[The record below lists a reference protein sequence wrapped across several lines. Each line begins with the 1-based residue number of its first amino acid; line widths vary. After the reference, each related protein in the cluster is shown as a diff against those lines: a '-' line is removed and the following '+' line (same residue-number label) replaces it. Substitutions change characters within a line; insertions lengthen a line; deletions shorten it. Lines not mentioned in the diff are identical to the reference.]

1 MDKHLFIYMFIE
13 AVVFL
18 IPIGTLFIKVGR
30 ILGRL
35 ETVEKVTE
43 GISEFRATTNTK
55 VTQLELQQIAQSH
68 TLEEI
73 NNNLIQIST
82 KVSLL
87 LDNKIKMESK

>member
-1 MDKHLFIYMFIE
+1 MDKQTFVYMLIE
-13 AVVFL
+13 AVIFL
-18 IPIGTLFIKVGR
+18 VPVGTLFIKVGK

-35 ETVEKVTE
+35 ETVEKSTD
-43 GISEFRATTNTK
+43 GLSEFRATTNTK

-87 LDNKIKMESK
+87 LDNKIKMENS

>member
-1 MDKHLFIYMFIE
+1 MLIE
-13 AVVFL
+13 AVIFL
-18 IPIGTLFIKVGR
+18 IPVGTLFIKVGK

-35 ETVEKVTE
+35 ETVEKSTE
-43 GISEFRATTNTK
+43 GLSEFRATTNTK

-87 LDNKIKMESK
+87 LDNKIKMESN

>member
-1 MDKHLFIYMFIE
+1 MDKQTFVYMLIE
-13 AVVFL
+13 AVIFL
-18 IPIGTLFIKVGR
+18 VPVGTLFIKVGK

-35 ETVEKVTE
+35 ETVEKSTD
-43 GISEFRATTNTK
+43 GLSEFRATSNTK

-87 LDNKIKMESK
+87 LDNKIKMENS

>member
-1 MDKHLFIYMFIE
+1 MEKTTFIYMLIE
-13 AVVFL
+13 AVIFL
-18 IPIGTLFIKVGR
+18 IPVGTLFIKVGK

-35 ETVEKVTE
+35 ETVEKSTE
-43 GISEFRATTNTK
+43 GLSEFRATTNTK

-87 LDNKIKMESK
+87 LDNKIKMENN

>member
-1 MDKHLFIYMFIE
+1 MEKTTFIYMLIE
-13 AVVFL
+13 AVIFL
-18 IPIGTLFIKVGR
+18 IPIGTLFIKVGK

-35 ETVEKVTE
+35 ETVEKSTE
-43 GISEFRATTNTK
+43 GLSEFRATTNTK

-87 LDNKIKMESK
+87 LDNKIKMENN

>member
-1 MDKHLFIYMFIE
+1 MDKQTFVYMLIE
-13 AVVFL
+13 AVIFL
-18 IPIGTLFIKVGR
+18 VPVGTLFIKVGK

-35 ETVEKVTE
+35 ETVEKSTD
-43 GISEFRATTNTK
+43 GLSEFRATTSTK

-87 LDNKIKMESK
+87 LDNKIKMESN

>member
-1 MDKHLFIYMFIE
+1 MDKQTFVYMLIE
-13 AVVFL
+13 AVIFL
-18 IPIGTLFIKVGR
+18 VPVGTLFIKVGK

-35 ETVEKVTE
+35 ETVEKSTE

-87 LDNKIKMESK
+87 LDNKIKMESN

>member
-1 MDKHLFIYMFIE
+1 MDKQTFVYMLIE
-13 AVVFL
+13 AVIFL
-18 IPIGTLFIKVGR
+18 VPVGTLFIKVGK

-35 ETVEKVTE
+35 ETVEKSTD
-43 GISEFRATTNTK
+43 GLSEFRATTNTK

-87 LDNKIKMESK
+87 LDNKIKMESN

>member
-1 MDKHLFIYMFIE
+1 MDKTTFIYMLIE
-13 AVVFL
+13 AVIFL
-18 IPIGTLFIKVGR
+18 IPVGTLFIKVGK

-35 ETVEKVTE
+35 ETVEKSTE
-43 GISEFRATTNTK
+43 GLSEFRATTNTK

-87 LDNKIKMESK
+87 LDNKIKMESN

>member
-1 MDKHLFIYMFIE
+1 MEKTTFIYMLIE
-13 AVVFL
+13 AVIFL
-18 IPIGTLFIKVGR
+18 IPVGTLFIKVGK

-35 ETVEKVTE
+35 ETVEKSTE
-43 GISEFRATTNTK
+43 GLSEFRATTNTK

-87 LDNKIKMESK
+87 LDNKIKMESN

>member
-1 MDKHLFIYMFIE
+1 MDKQTFVYMLIE
-13 AVVFL
+13 AVIFL
-18 IPIGTLFIKVGR
+18 VPVGTLFIKVGK

-35 ETVEKVTE
+35 ETVEKSTE
-43 GISEFRATTNTK
+43 GLSEFRATTNTK

-87 LDNKIKMESK
+87 LDNKIKMENN

>member
-1 MDKHLFIYMFIE
+1 MDKQTFVYMLIE
-13 AVVFL
+13 AVIFL
-18 IPIGTLFIKVGR
+18 VPVGTLFIKVGK

-35 ETVEKVTE
+35 ETVEKSTE
-43 GISEFRATTNTK
+43 GLSEFRATTNTK

-87 LDNKIKMESK
+87 LDNKIKMESN

>member
-1 MDKHLFIYMFIE
+1 MDKQTFVYMLIE
-13 AVVFL
+13 AIIFL
-18 IPIGTLFIKVGR
+18 VPVGTLFIKVGK

-35 ETVEKVTE
+35 ETVEKSTE
-43 GISEFRATTNTK
+43 GLSEFRATTNTK

-87 LDNKIKMESK
+87 LDNKIKMESN

>member
-1 MDKHLFIYMFIE
+1 MDKQTFVYMLIE
-13 AVVFL
+13 AVIFL
-18 IPIGTLFIKVGR
+18 IPVGTLFIKVGK

-35 ETVEKVTE
+35 ETVEKSTE
-43 GISEFRATTNTK
+43 GLSEFRATTNTK

-87 LDNKIKMESK
+87 LDNKIKMESN

>member
-1 MDKHLFIYMFIE
+1 MDKQAFVYMLIE
-13 AVVFL
+13 AVIFL
-18 IPIGTLFIKVGR
+18 IPVGTLFIKVGK

-35 ETVEKVTE
+35 ETVEKSTE
-43 GISEFRATTNTK
+43 GLSEFRATTNTK

-87 LDNKIKMESK
+87 LDNKIKMESN